1 MSRYFRD
8 SLNEQLKDEEFRK
21 EYESLE
27 AEFQLIREIIA
38 ARKDKNITQ
47 KELSDLTGITQGDIS
62 KIENGNANPSLKTL
76 KKLAAAFDKKLVIS
90 FE

>member
-1 MSRYFRD
+1 MKDMSKYFKNF
-8 SLNEQLKDEEFRK
+8 LNEQLKDEEFRK

-27 AEFQLIREIIA
+27 AEFQIIREIIA

-62 KIENGNANPSLKTL
+62 KIENGNTNPSLKT
-76 KKLAAAFDKKLVIS
+76 
-90 FE
+90 

>member
-1 MSRYFRD
+1 MSKYFRD

-27 AEFQLIREIIA
+27 AEFQIIREIIS

-47 KELSDLTGITQGDIS
+47 EELSDLTGITQGDIS

-76 KKLAAAFDKKLVIS
+76 KKLASAFGKKLVVS

>member
-1 MSRYFRD
+1 MSKYFRD
-8 SLNEQLKDEEFRK
+8 SLNEQLKGEEFRK

-27 AEFQLIREIIA
+27 AEFQIIREIIS